1 MMYLGCHVMKR
12 CRKILLWILA
22 AAATIAMCYVLVGS
36 FVLRRL
42 NKSYE
47 QIEKAMSIAEVR
59 QLLKDSFRE
68 STASFSHVEMDGY
81 PLDHYPFLDEKS
93 IVKQYTYLPW
103 WKLYFYVI
111 YDENGK
117 VQLTVPAFE

>member
-1 MMYLGCHVMKR
+1 MKR
-12 CRKILLWILA
+12 CKKILLWILA
-22 AAATIAMCYVLVGS
+22 AATVLALCYVLLVS
-36 FVLRRL
+36 FVLHRL
-42 NKSYE
+42 NESYE
-47 QIEKAMSIAEVR
+47 RIEKEMSIAEVR
-59 QLLKDSFRE
+59 RLLKDSFHE
-68 STASFSHVEMDGY
+68 STASFSHIEKAGY

-117 VQLTVPAFE
+117 VQLSVPAFE

>member
-1 MMYLGCHVMKR
+1 MVPFKIMKQF
-12 CRKILLWILA
+12 KKALLWIIAALA
-22 AAATIAMCYVLVGS
+22 AIAMCYVLVGA
-36 FVLRRL
+36 FVLHRI
-42 NKSYE
+42 NKAYE
-47 QIEKAMSIAEVR
+47 QIGNEMSIAEVR
-59 QLLKDSFRE
+59 RLLKESFHE
-68 STASFSHVEMDGY
+68 STASFSHIEKDGY